1 MTIAEVP
8 PADRA
13 AAPARQGAALR
24 RDERVAVARLHAL
37 LELLPTALDKQL
49 GPVGLTS
56 FEFTLL
62 ESLHEAPSRRMRLS
76 ALAARTNATL
86 PRLSRVV
93 TGLERKGLVD
103 RTPCEQDARA
113 TNADLTPAGERAYDD
128 ARPRYADAVRSMVLD
143 GLDEDGVANLADLT
157 LAILRQ
163 LDPDGRL
170 AVTSSC
176 SADPIGDEPTPADPP
191 SGDAGSPA
199 CAADP
204 ALVDT
209 PSGRVASPACS
220 ADPAP

>member
-1 MTIAEVP
+1 MTLADLRSADTADAP
-8 PADRA
+8 SRQDRRADRDA
-13 AAPARQGAALR
+13 AELLR
-24 RDERVAVARLHAL
+24 RDERIAVARLHAL

-49 GPVGLTS
+49 SSAGLTS

-62 ESLHEAPSRRMRLS
+62 EALHDEDGGRMRLS

-113 TNADLTPAGERAYDD
+113 TNAVLTTAGERAYLG
-128 ARPRYADAVRSMVLD
+128 ARPLYAHAVRSMVLD
-143 GLDEDGVANLADLT
+143 GLDDDGVAHLADLT
-157 LAILRQ
+157 LAILRR

-170 AVTSSC
+170 AVT
-176 SADPIGDEPTPADPP
+176 AT
-191 SGDAGSPA
+191 

-204 ALVDT
+204 REQR
-209 PSGRVASPACS
+209 PPAGFEPAVCD
-220 ADPAP
+220 ADPRS